1 MVQDDDIVIRIRL
14 AGDGALEAKVLIDA
28 LDIAEGALYESDRN
42 DVAQAARELRLP
54 NFVRDASLERLR
66 HHRHQRLLLEGA
78 QTGSIVLVTVVAAV
92 SLFVLEKTIGEAFAD
107 GFKDTRTY
115 GDLREFFR
123 KQIDAKAL
131 YIAEALRRAFSG
143 RKREV
148 SVRVQPKLDE
158 GPNVI
163 QVEALTSSRA
173 TKTHVGSISAELS
186 RDR

>member
-1 MVQDDDIVIRIRL
+1 MIQDDDIVIRIRL
-14 AGDGALEAKVLIDA
+14 AGDGAIEAKVMIDA
-28 LDIAEGALYESDRN
+28 LDIAESALYESDRN

-66 HHRHQRLLLEGA
+66 HHRHQRLLLEEA

-92 SLFVLEKTIGEAFAD
+92 SVFVLEKTIGEAFAD
-107 GFKDTRTY
+107 GFKDTRAY

-131 YIAEALRRAFSG
+131 FIAEALRRAFSG

-148 SVRVQPKLDE
+148 SVRVQPKLEDR
-158 GPNVI
+158 PNTI
-163 QVEALTSSRA
+163 EVEALTSPRV
-173 TKTHVGSISAELS
+173 TKTQIGSISAELKRS
-186 RDR
+186 R

>member
-1 MVQDDDIVIRIRL
+1 VVQDYDIVIRIRL
-14 AGDGALEAKVLIDA
+14 AGDGAIEAKVMIDA

-54 NFVRDASLERLR
+54 NVVRDASLERLR
-66 HHRHQRLLLEGA
+66 HYRHQRLLLEEA
-78 QTGSIVLVTVVAAV
+78 QTGSIVLVTVIAAV

-107 GFKDTRTY
+107 GFKETRAY
-115 GDLREFFR
+115 GDLRDFFR
-123 KQIDAKAL
+123 NQIDAKTH

-148 SVRVQPKLDE
+148 SVRVQPKLDG

-163 QVEALTSSRA
+163 QVEAITSKRA
-173 TKTHVGSISAELS
+173 TETQIGSISDEL
-186 RDR
+186 RRER